1 VADFDL
7 APNGATSGQAAP
19 PAREGEATVLHG
31 RRRRL
36 VFRLRRAGRV
46 LERGERVQELVYGA
60 LLAAL
65 ALALPSAS
73 PLGPDEL
80 LRRLQGEAVPT
91 YGLMLPLAQG
101 LVFTSRATPE
111 QALLVL
117 GALGYGLG
125 FVATLA
131 LLRGL
136 GFRRSSSIPAALAAF
151 LAPVAW
157 HGATSPCDFGPGIFG
172 ASVLLWSLLRLGEVI
187 PRDYQWRAILLLGLA
202 LMLRPENV
210 LLLPAVAWAVARHP
224 ARPQEATVASF
235 MVLCVVSIS
244 VAIGLSGPGEA
255 TRVQHFAV
263 RTLAGAEHTVRAW
276 IDWPVWL
283 AQSFGVGLIGL
294 HALLLARRPGHG
306 QRAPRW
312 IVPWC
317 VVALAP
323 VLVGHPS
330 AGPIGAFLVPAIAL
344 GLADGLNRL
353 GGRRM
358 ERRVGLALIV
368 LQLALIAAT

>member
-7 APNGATSGQAAP
+7 APNGATPTRGAPRARAA
-19 PAREGEATVLHG
+19 EATELHG

-46 LERGERVQELVYGA
+46 LERGERVQEFVYGA

-65 ALALPSAS
+65 ALVLPSATA
-73 PLGPDEL
+73 LGPDEL
-80 LRRLQGEAVPT
+80 VRRLAGESVPT
-91 YGLMLPLAQG
+91 YGLLLPLAQG
-101 LVFTSRATPE
+101 LVYTTGATPE
-111 QALLVL
+111 QALRVL
-117 GALGYGLG
+117 AAACYGLA

-136 GFRRSSSIPAALAAF
+136 GFRRSSSLPAALAAF

-157 HGATSPCDFGPGIFG
+157 HGATSPCDFAPGIFG
-172 ASVLLWSLLRLGEVI
+172 ASALLWSLLRLAEVV

-224 ARPQEATVASF
+224 ARPHEATVAYFSVF
-235 MVLCVVSIS
+235 CVVSIS
-244 VAIGLSGPGEA
+244 VAISLSGPSEA
-255 TRVQHFAV
+255 MRIEHFVV
-263 RTLAGAEHTVRAW
+263 RTLGGGDPSMHAW
-276 IDWPVWL
+276 IDWPVWFVS
-283 AQSFGVGLIGL
+283 SFGFALIGL
-294 HALLLARRPGHG
+294 YALLLARRPGSA

-312 IVPWC
+312 LVPWC

-323 VLVGHPS
+323 MVVGHPR
-330 AGPIGAFLVPAIAL
+330 AGPIGAFLVPVMAL
-344 GLADGLNRL
+344 GLADGLNRT
-353 GGRRM
+353 GGRRT
-358 ERRVGLALIV
+358 ERRVGLALIA
-368 LQLALIAAT
+368 LQLALLAAT